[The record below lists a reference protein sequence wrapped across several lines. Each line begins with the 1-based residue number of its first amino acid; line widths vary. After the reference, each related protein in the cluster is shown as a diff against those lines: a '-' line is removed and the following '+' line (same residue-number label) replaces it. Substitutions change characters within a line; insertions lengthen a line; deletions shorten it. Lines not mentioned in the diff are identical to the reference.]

1 MQLVIKANVIIMRL
15 KPTSVL
21 DILGISSA
29 TICMAHCLIFPL
41 LTIIPLGLLHN
52 QWIDIAFACI
62 GMFVVSKIIL
72 SNTLIKV
79 KIILGISIILIVIG
93 VILELLINVDYYL
106 ILIGGCGMI
115 IGHILNFKLK

>member
-1 MQLVIKANVIIMRL
+1 MNI

-72 SNTLIKV
+72 SDALFKV
-79 KIILGISIILIVIG
+79 KLILSLSIVLIIIGVSLELILG
-93 VILELLINVDYYL
+93 VDYYL
-106 ILIGGCGMI
+106 ILIGGFGMI
-115 IGHILNFKLK
+115 TGHVLNFRNSTEKITS

>member
-1 MQLVIKANVIIMRL
+1 MKL
-15 KPTSVL
+15 KSASGL

-52 QWIDIAFACI
+52 QWIDIAFACL

-72 SNTLIKV
+72 SEALLKV
-79 KIILGISIILIVIG
+79 KLILSISIILIIIG
-93 VILELLINVDYYL
+93 VILELLLGADYYL

-115 IGHILNFKLK
+115 TGHVLNFKSIKL